1 VIVLSEI
8 YKVLKTDSEF
18 LTAAL
23 SQSQVDIL
31 ERCGDL
37 AGCII
42 DCEGPV
48 QKWSPV
54 SVKVEDAYYMRSE
67 FEFRVNLVWE
77 CTATT
82 PST

>member
-1 VIVLSEI
+1 M
-8 YKVLKTDSEF
+8 
-18 LTAAL
+18 AAL

-37 AGCII
+37 AGYII

-54 SVKVEDAYYMRSE
+54 SVEVADAYYMRNE
-67 FEFRVNLVWE
+67 FEFMIL
-77 CTATT
+77 T
-82 PST
+82 

>member
-1 VIVLSEI
+1 MIILSNV
-8 YKVLKTDSEF
+8 YKVLKTDAEF

-31 ERCGDL
+31 ERRGDL
-37 AGCII
+37 ADCII

-54 SVKVEDAYYMRSE
+54 SVKVADAYYMRSE
-67 FEFRVNLVWE
+67 FEFRMVL
-77 CTATT
+77 A
-82 PST
+82 

>member
-1 VIVLSEI
+1 MLSNV
-8 YKVLKTDSEF
+8 YKVLKTDAEF

-31 ERCGDL
+31 ERRGDL
-37 AGCII
+37 AGCVI

-54 SVKVEDAYYMRSE
+54 SVKVADAYYMRNE
-67 FEFRVNLVWE
+67 FEFRMVL
-77 CTATT
+77 A
-82 PST
+82 

>member
-1 VIVLSEI
+1 MLSNI

-23 SQSQVDIL
+23 SQSQIGIF
-31 ERCGDL
+31 ERRGDL
-37 AGCII
+37 TGCLV

-54 SVKVEDAYYMRSE
+54 SVKVADSYYMRSE
-67 FEFRVNLVWE
+67 FEFRMIL
-77 CTATT
+77 A
-82 PST
+82 

>member
-1 VIVLSEI
+1 MSNI

-23 SQSQVDIL
+23 SKSQVDIL
-31 ERCGDL
+31 ERRGDL
-37 AGCII
+37 ANCII

-54 SVKVEDAYYMRSE
+54 SVKIADAYYMRNE
-67 FEFRVNLVWE
+67 FEFRMVL
-77 CTATT
+77 A
-82 PST
+82 

>member
-1 VIVLSEI
+1 MLSNI

-31 ERCGDL
+31 ERRDDL
-37 AGCII
+37 AGCTI
-42 DCEGPV
+42 DCGGPV

-54 SVKVEDAYYMRSE
+54 SVKIADAYYMRSE
-67 FEFRVNLVWE
+67 FEFRMVLAYVY
-77 CTATT
+77 
-82 PST
+82 

>member
-1 VIVLSEI
+1 MLSSV
-8 YKVLKTDSEF
+8 YKILKSDSEF

-31 ERCGDL
+31 ERRGDL

-42 DCEGPV
+42 DCGRPV

-54 SVKVEDAYYMRSE
+54 SVKVADAYYMRSE
-67 FEFRVNLVWE
+67 FEFRMVL
-77 CTATT
+77 A
-82 PST
+82 

>member
-1 VIVLSEI
+1 MLSNI

-23 SQSQVDIL
+23 KQSKVDIL
-31 ERCGDL
+31 ERRGDL

-42 DCEGPV
+42 DCGGPI

-54 SVKVEDAYYMRSE
+54 SVKVSDSYYMRSE
-67 FEFRVNLVWE
+67 FEFRMVL
-77 CTATT
+77 A
-82 PST
+82 